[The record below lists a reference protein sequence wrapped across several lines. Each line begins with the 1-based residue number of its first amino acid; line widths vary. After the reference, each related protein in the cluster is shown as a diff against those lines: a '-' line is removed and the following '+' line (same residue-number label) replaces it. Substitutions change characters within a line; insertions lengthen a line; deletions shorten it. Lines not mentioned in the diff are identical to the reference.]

1 MVIFFKNHLTYLI
14 IYLNDF
20 SSRAVTDFDDFS
32 VEDFYVVDENE
43 GNIDL
48 SISRTCFYN
57 GWNIINECKVELNIL
72 WFPRVVH
79 L

>member
-57 GWNIINECKVELNIL
+57 G
-72 WFPRVVH
+72 
-79 L
+79 